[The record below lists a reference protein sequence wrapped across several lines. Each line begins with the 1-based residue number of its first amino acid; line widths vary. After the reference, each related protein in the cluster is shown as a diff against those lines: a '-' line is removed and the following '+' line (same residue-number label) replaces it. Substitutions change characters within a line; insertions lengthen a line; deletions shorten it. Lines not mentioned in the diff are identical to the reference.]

1 MYGLR
6 EAQSGRTMVQITPS
20 HISCA
25 VALAASLH
33 AVTIVLTTIDFYIE
47 LPTVDTIY
55 LNLVAEGDGVA
66 LSASEPT
73 LKLSSSI
80 TLPAMADQ
88 ARPATDL
95 LNRKLIR
102 KLKEAM
108 KPNRLVVK
116 DIWPNNMATPPPL
129 TPIASPK
136 SALEK
141 RNIELASSGRPMPI
155 SAFATAADDVTTLQ
169 APPILSLMSSPQP
182 TAKRPAN
189 QTPINS
195 TQARLIEPARLDS
208 PGPTPKSS
216 HPSGLDTFVTSAPVL
231 TFLTKHPLHMGKLSA
246 PLDVIPALIFLNGP
260 KVAPPNIIS
269 VEEQKQVVM
278 MEAPTELNSYQNKAS
293 ETIAEPLDMNK
304 TLLGLLVTPPEIP
317 TTMKVPP
324 AEPHP
329 DPLVSVLR
337 KIAEMEEN
345 QKTRAMSL
353 TTTTQ
358 TMDTSVGQIPVK
370 MRSVEGADGKPL
382 DSEIATLINSQII
395 ENWRL
400 PPGLMDLDLQPAFFR
415 VLLDRTGA
423 VILIQYLDELDGASE
438 RYRAFSES
446 AYRAVSKTEI
456 FLGLPPNEFE
466 KWRELKLKFHL
477 GS

>member
-1 MYGLR
+1 MYGLS
-6 EAQSGRTMVQITPS
+6 EAQSGRTIVQITPS
-20 HISCA
+20 HISFA
-25 VALAASLH
+25 VALAVSLH
-33 AVTIVLTTIDFYIE
+33 VATIVLTTIDFYIE
-47 LPTVDTIY
+47 LPTIDTIY
-55 LNLVAEGDGVA
+55 LNLVAEGDGAA

-73 LKLSSSI
+73 LKLSNSI
-80 TLPAMADQ
+80 TLPAMASP

-95 LNRKLIR
+95 LTGKL
-102 KLKEAM
+102 LPELEEAT

-116 DIWPNNMATPPPL
+116 EIWTNNMATPPPL

-141 RNIELASSGRPMPI
+141 RNIELASSGRPTSVST
-155 SAFATAADDVTTLQ
+155 SATTVGDVTTLQ
-169 APPILSLMSSPQP
+169 APPILSLMSSPQA
-182 TAKRPAN
+182 TAKQTAD

-195 TQARLIEPARLDS
+195 IQARLIEPARLDA
-208 PGPTPKSS
+208 PRPTPKSS
-216 HPSGLDTFVTSAPVL
+216 HPSGLDTFAASTPALTSL
-231 TFLTKHPLHMGKLSA
+231 HKQPLHIRKLSA
-246 PLDVIPALIFLNGP
+246 PLDVIPALIFLKGP
-260 KVAPPNIIS
+260 KAGPPNIIN

-278 MEAPTELNSYQNKAS
+278 MEAPTELTAYQNKAS
-293 ETIAEPLDMNK
+293 ETIAEPLDLNK

-317 TTMKVPP
+317 TTTKPPP
-324 AEPHP
+324 AEPQP

-337 KIAEMEEN
+337 KIAEMEES
-345 QKTRAMSL
+345 QKTRDMSR

-358 TMDTSVGQIPVK
+358 TTDISVGQMTVK
-370 MRSVEGADGKPL
+370 TRSVEGADGKPL
-382 DSEIATLINSQII
+382 DSDLATLINSQII
-395 ENWRL
+395 ANWRL

-438 RYRAFSES
+438 RYKAFSES
-446 AYRAVSKTEI
+446 AYRAVSKTDI
-456 FLGLPPNEFE
+456 FIGLPPNEFD